1 MVSRV
6 SSVQWMTSMNW
17 PERKSKMGIVNG
29 SFGKGSHRPR
39 LPFVEQAA
47 EDGAGLVRRH
57 AGREVGVV
65 EQAQQ
70 HFVMGGQPR
79 KLVIVVEDRG
89 ARARAVIGQPQPL
102 DRKSTRLNSS

>member
-1 MVSRV
+1 MKVSANCPSWTNTAAWLSRTVSLAPYLISWTSRSNRQTMVSRV
-6 SSVQWMTSMNW
+6 ASVQWMTSMNW

-47 EDGAGLVRRH
+47 EDGAGLVGGH

-65 EQAQQ
+65 E
-70 HFVMGGQPR
+70 
-79 KLVIVVEDRG
+79 
-89 ARARAVIGQPQPL
+89 
-102 DRKSTRLNSS
+102 